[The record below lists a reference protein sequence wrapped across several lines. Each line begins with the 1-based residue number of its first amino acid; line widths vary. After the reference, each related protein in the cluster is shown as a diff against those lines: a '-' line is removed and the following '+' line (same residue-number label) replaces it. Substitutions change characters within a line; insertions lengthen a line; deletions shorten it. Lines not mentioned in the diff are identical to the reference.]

1 MTDPYPGSAGNLPR
15 LFIPAMAQ
23 VQDPNVQ
30 RALQGILQWANS
42 LDAVVQLLAGS
53 GITLSPADGQG
64 TVEVSASGGSGSGLV
79 NYASYQFFGS
89 FPGALTPIPWTPVK
103 TNNFDYLNPGSTDIT
118 PPADTITLLALNGAI
133 DVFTPFSN
141 SSLSL
146 EWEGASATVYGLI
159 ANQLFESDA
168 TFETA
173 WNPSF
178 DCTYDSAAADTP
190 LQLIPRD
197 AGTTDPTHLLLNL
210 DILSFTT
217 P

>member
-1 MTDPYPGSAGNLPR
+1 MNYDIIAPIAVAVLSQLAPYCE
-15 LFIPAMAQ
+15 
-23 VQDPNVQ
+23 
-30 RALQGILQWANS
+30 RAEI
-42 LDAVVQLLAGS
+42 AGS
-53 GITLSPADGQG
+53 VRRRKSECNDIEIVIIPRSKDLQ
-64 TVEVSASGGSGSGLV
+64 
-79 NYASYQFFGS
+79 
-89 FPGALTPIPWTPVK
+89 AL
-103 TNNFDYLNPGSTDIT
+103 
-118 PPADTITLLALNGAI
+118 ADTITLLALNGAI

-146 EWEGASATVYGLI
+146 EWEGASATAYGVI
-159 ANQLFESDA
+159 ANQLGESGA